1 MRNKQHLFVLKDQFS
16 LTKLG
21 IYADFSAPE
30 NAYLLTLE
38 PAPKQEPLIAGVPV
52 EKERLVWNGTLN
64 KKPVKYYNDGNAGFW
79 RRLGS
84 NLVSY
89 FPIEGYL

>member
-1 MRNKQHLFVLKDQFS
+1 MLKDQFS